1 MRDWDLPGEQVVK
14 TSPSNERYAGS
25 VSVQGAEIP
34 CTLRPKIKDIKQKQ
48 YCNKFNKD
56 FKKQRIQRMER
67 DDNNL
72 KNMTD
77 NWCYYN

>member
-1 MRDWDLPGEQVVK
+1 MRDWDFPGDPVVK
-14 TSPSNERYAGS
+14 TSPSNARGADS
-25 VSVQGAEIP
+25 VPGQEAEILR
-34 CTLRPKIKDIKQKQ
+34 TSRPKIQNIKQKQ

-56 FKKQRIQRMER
+56 FKKQRIQGMER

-77 NWCYYN
+77 N